1 MYATQ
6 RLSYCLMEK
15 IQNVSYKDW
24 QRLFERKNNTLATFT
39 QIKRKTNDAMI
50 AFSVVSIIVPIYSL
64 GKRFYCAYSKTTEH
78 EMILPYTKPFTEKMR
93 EELIKIWKKSKKYVS
108 DFSALSIDDM
118 KAKKDTNLFW
128 WYENTQ

>member
-24 QRLFERKNNTLATFT
+24 QRLFERKNNTLTTFT

-64 GKRFYCAYSKTTEH
+64 GKRFYCVYSKTAEH

-118 KAKKDTNLFW
+118 EAKKDTNLFW

>member
-64 GKRFYCAYSKTTEH
+64 GKRFYCVYSKTTEH

-118 KAKKDTNLFW
+118 EAKKHTNLFW

>member
-24 QRLFERKNNTLATFT
+24 QRLFERKNNTLTTFT

-64 GKRFYCAYSKTTEH
+64 GKRFYCVYSKTTEN

>member
-1 MYATQ
+1 
-6 RLSYCLMEK
+6 
-15 IQNVSYKDW
+15 
-24 QRLFERKNNTLATFT
+24 
-39 QIKRKTNDAMI
+39 MI

-64 GKRFYCAYSKTTEH
+64 GKRFYCVYSKTAEH

>member
-24 QRLFERKNNTLATFT
+24 QRLFERKNNTLTTFT

-64 GKRFYCAYSKTTEH
+64 GKRFYCVYSKTTEH
-78 EMILPYTKPFTEKMR
+78 EMILPYTKPFPEKMR

-108 DFSALSIDDM
+108 DFLALSIDDM